1 MYCILY
7 TYIYI
12 DTFAIISQMYSR
24 LCCMLNYQL
33 FTICKYRD
41 ASVTFAVTVRRPQWR
56 DFELKLEKVCTVRAL
71 PLR

>member
-1 MYCILY
+1 MALGFGSAGSVQPFGLAKVRKCVG
-7 TYIYI
+7 
-12 DTFAIISQMYSR
+12 
-24 LCCMLNYQL
+24 
-33 FTICKYRD
+33 CKYRD